1 MLTLK
6 VNMILD
12 VLKAIVVG
20 VTASAPVGPI
30 AIMVIQRTLCK
41 GFKPGFVTSLGA
53 TVVDTL
59 YAVVAI
65 FALAFVQDF
74 IEGNS
79 IPIFIGGGVIVIAL
93 GLSMALS
100 NPFRKV
106 KEEEDGPKGSDVSAT
121 DFLQACAMGFSNP
134 GAIAVMFALMAFF
147 GIAENPGDWS
157 FFPVILGIAGG
168 SIAYWLTVTWALD
181 KFRRQ
186 FNMKTLIW
194 INRITGAVVIILGL
208 ATLAEGIMRII
219 VK

>member
-1 MLTLK
+1 
-6 VNMILD
+6 MILD

-20 VTASAPVGPI
+20 VAASAPVGPI

-59 YAVVAI
+59 YAIVAI

-79 IPIFIGGGVIVIAL
+79 IPIFIGGGIIVVIL

-106 KEEEDGPKGSDVSAT
+106 KDESGSSDGDVSAR
-121 DFLQACAMGFSNP
+121 DFLSACAMGLSNP

-147 GIAENPGDWS
+147 GIAENEPGDWS

-168 SIAYWLTVTWALD
+168 SIVYWLAVTWALN

-186 FNMKTLIW
+186 FNMRTLIW
-194 INRITGAVVIILGL
+194 INRITGALVIIIGL
-208 ATLAEGIMRII
+208 ATLAEGVMRII